1 MPIKGFKGN
10 PAYQPTDKDRA
21 LVKALTGYGIIQEE
35 IATLLNIHRT
45 TLIKHYK
52 REMET
57 GVIEANSAVAQSLF
71 QMATRG
77 KNVAAA
83 IFWLKVRAGW
93 KDPVHL
99 ANADPD
105 QPLRVTF
112 RWADDEPKTIEHE
125 PEPTVIAEGD

>member
-1 MPIKGFKGN
+1 MPKGVKGN
-10 PAYQPTDKDRA
+10 PPYVPTDRDRA
-21 LVKALTGYGIIQEE
+21 TVKALTGYGIIQEE
-35 IATLLNIHRT
+35 IATLLQINRS
-45 TLIKHYK
+45 TLIRHYQ
-52 REMET
+52 REMQI
-57 GVIEANSAVAQSLF
+57 GHIEANAAVAQSLF

-77 KNVAAA
+77 QNVAAA

-93 KDPVHL
+93 KDPAYL

-125 PEPTVIAEGD
+125 PEPVVIAEGD